1 MLSVAFSP
9 DGKRLACGVMDGTVA
24 LFDVPSGQLM
34 HTLTG
39 HHKPVRDVCFT
50 PGQCAILLFINT
62 HSVASLTSEVG
73 LPFLTATRIT
83 HFLQLA
89 ASSLRIKQ
97 ADFCEEGAANDKRV
111 AYPVL
116 NLLRRAFCG
125 VQIHGCC

>member
-50 PGQCAILLFINT
+50 PGLFICCCVYLLPMALMQQRCFALSQALNMGYT
-62 HSVASLTSEVG
+62 QPGTMHMRKQSSWGSFISL
-73 LPFLTATRIT
+73 
-83 HFLQLA
+83 
-89 ASSLRIKQ
+89 
-97 ADFCEEGAANDKRV
+97 
-111 AYPVL
+111 
-116 NLLRRAFCG
+116 
-125 VQIHGCC
+125 

>member
-50 PGQCAILLFINT
+50 PGLFIRCC
-62 HSVASLTSEVG
+62 VYL
-73 LPFLTATRIT
+73 LPMA
-83 HFLQLA
+83 FLQQWCFAL
-89 ASSLRIKQ
+89 SQ
-97 ADFCEEGAANDKRV
+97 A
-111 AYPVL
+111 L
-116 NLLRRAFCG
+116 NMGYTQPGYYAHEKAKLWGSIIPL
-125 VQIHGCC
+125 